1 MISISFKK
9 SFFKNFKDLYFVPYE
24 KDIYY
29 DKNHMNYIY
38 EEVIDNIQYIFYGF
52 FKDGYFAIIL
62 NSFDKDL
69 DITVENKN
77 VIIIKLDWILQRVN
91 DEKSIW
97 IIDES
102 KLTNL
107 KSNALLFP
115 YRNNFFKFNMI
126 ELNDYIKVI
135 DYEVEKVVI
144 NIVEKKKKINLK
156 DRLLSMIQL

>member
-9 SFFKNFKDLYFVPYE
+9 TFFKNFKDLYFVPYE
-24 KDIYY
+24 EDIYY

-38 EEVIDNIQYIFYGF
+38 EEIVDNIKFIFYGF
-52 FKDGYFAIIL
+52 FKDGYFVILL
-62 NSFDKDL
+62 NSFNKDL
-69 DITVENKN
+69 DITIENKN
-77 VIIIKLDWILQRVN
+77 IIIIKLDWVLKRIN

-102 KLTNL
+102 KLINL
-107 KSNALLFP
+107 KSDALLFP

-126 ELNDYIKVI
+126 DVSDYIKVI

-144 NIVEKKKKINLK
+144 TSTNEKKKIHLK
-156 DRLLSMIQL
+156 DRFLSMIKL